1 MVEGGKTHKKYTNA
15 HSESQVGTKSIS
27 AEMLSLM
34 TGYSGDLRLFP
45 SNGHIAFI
53 ILLFQFVGP
62 VTGWNT
68 INGLRSAISLTLLFI
83 KPTRTTKVK
92 MEIKEKAEL

>member
-1 MVEGGKTHKKYTNA
+1 
-15 HSESQVGTKSIS
+15 
-27 AEMLSLM
+27 M

-92 MEIKEKAEL
+92 MEINEKAELKAFFISKTCYIDFLIEYKRKKVYIFII